1 MVERYRRGK
10 GKQKLLG
17 NHQKCW
23 IWGRNVVVETLKAG
37 RWPILELCL
46 ANRLAPDALQ
56 SVQQLADAASIPVS
70 LESNESLTQRCRS
83 KEHQGYLA
91 KMPPYPYADPRTIL
105 ADQNSRPLYC
115 ILDSIQDPYNFGAII
130 RSANVMGIDAMFVS
144 RSGQVEVTSLVA
156 RASAGAVNYLPIA
169 AVADLVE
176 LATDLHSREVQV
188 VAATST
194 AERTVF
200 EHDFQQSTAIVVGN
214 EGTGIHAE
222 LLRVCDHRVAIP
234 QFGEIDSLNAAVSA
248 GILFYEAC
256 RQRAADNWGAASG
269 A

>member
-10 GKQKLLG
+10 RKQKLLG

-46 ANRLAPDALQ
+46 ADRLAPDALQ
-56 SVQQLADAASIPVS
+56 AARKLADAADIPVS
-70 LESNESLTQRCRS
+70 LESIESLTQRCRS

-91 KMPPYPYADPRTIL
+91 KMPPYSYADPQPIL
-105 ADQNSRPLYC
+105 SAQNSRPLYC
-115 ILDSIQDPYNFGAII
+115 LLDSIQDPYNFGAII
-130 RSANVMGIDAMFVS
+130 RSANVMGVDAMFVS
-144 RSGQVEVTSLVA
+144 RHGQAEVTSLVA
-156 RASAGAVNYLPIA
+156 RASAGAVSHIPIA
-169 AVADLVE
+169 EVTDLVE
-176 LATDLHSREVQV
+176 LATDLRGHDVQV
-188 VAATST
+188 VAATQT
-194 AERTVF
+194 AERAVF
-200 EHDFQQSTAIVVGN
+200 DYDFRQPTAIVVGN
-214 EGTGIHAE
+214 EGSGIREE

-256 RQRAADNWGAASG
+256 RQRAADNLGAANGS
-269 A
+269 